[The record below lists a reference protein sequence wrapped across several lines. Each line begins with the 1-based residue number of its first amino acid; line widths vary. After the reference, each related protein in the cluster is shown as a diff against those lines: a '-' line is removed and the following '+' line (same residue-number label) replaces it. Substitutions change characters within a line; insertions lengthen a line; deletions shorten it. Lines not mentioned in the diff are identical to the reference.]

1 MNSEIIP
8 DFNKKK
14 TPTERELLILE
25 QIRKCRKITDY
36 IELRLNK
43 DTTKRTFATHIRNY
57 FIFLNKSNVDSY
69 FRDPRRMSNS
79 KRLDYLDK
87 TEHDIESY
95 NNSLKRYSGSFR
107 HSNLS
112 ALRKLLE
119 YNKIDLGNSFWEG
132 IRKAGPKPERE
143 TEIETPTIEQLR
155 SILRRAD
162 NEGKAY
168 FLIQMSSGSR
178 VEEIRTLTFDNLYL
192 NTDPPSFRITK
203 EHSKTGRPIT
213 KFFSYEA
220 LDFLKEYLD
229 KDRDRILVTRINRAR
244 NQKSKDDYKNQVFPM
259 GKTNPEVMW
268 NNLCKK
274 EGVYKLDKKTKH
286 PIMGTHSLRRFFE
299 DNIGHGKLSKYML
312 NKLSKSE
319 EAYSFKTKNKL
330 ENLYKKYMDNLF
342 IFDTPKKTK
351 EEINKLKEDLSKK
364 DDEIKRLKEGVEFID
379 KGRKSFE
386 LQAKDFENRIDQIE
400 EDLRMNLNPN
410 TPQSKKLID
419 EFKNYI
425 PDILT
430 EFKGEEPTKE
440 EIKHFENLY
449 DKLVPKQMEYFDGKR
464 IDEFIGQTES
474 YELLPIAELI
484 SRQEE
489 LENKKKKSKNKN

>member
-8 DFNKKK
+8 DFDKKK
-14 TPTERELLILE
+14 TPTKKEQLILKN
-25 QIRKCRKITDY
+25 IRKCKKITDY
-36 IELRLNK
+36 LEYRLNR
-43 DTTKRTFATHIRNY
+43 DATKRTFATHIRNY
-57 FIFLNKSNVDSY
+57 FVYLNMSNVDNY
-69 FRDPRRMSNS
+69 FKDPRRMNNS

-87 TEHDIESY
+87 IEHDIESF

-143 TEIETPTIEQLR
+143 TEIETPTMEQLR
-155 SILRRAD
+155 NILRRAD
-162 NEGKAY
+162 NEGKAF
-168 FLIQMSSGSR
+168 FLMQMSSGSR
-178 VEEIRTLTFDNLYL
+178 IEEIRTLTFDNLYL
-192 NTDPPSFRITK
+192 NSDPPSFRITK
-203 EHSKTGRPIT
+203 EYSKTGRPIT
-213 KFFSYEA
+213 KFFSYET

-259 GKTNPEVMW
+259 GKTNPEVIW

-274 EGVYKLDKKTKH
+274 EGLYKLDPKTKH

-330 ENLYKKYMDNLF
+330 EELYKKHMDNLF
-342 IFDTPKKTK
+342 VFDTPKKTK
-351 EEINKLKEDLSKK
+351 EEIIKLKEDLSKK
-364 DDEIKRLKEGVEFID
+364 DNEITRLKEGMEFID

-386 LQAKDFENRIDQIE
+386 EKVEEYDERFNRIEKSLLNGLNPENPQLQKNIKTVKDFSPLLFKSQIGRE
-400 EDLRMNLNPN
+400 
-410 TPQSKKLID
+410 I
-419 EFKNYI
+419 
-425 PDILT
+425 
-430 EFKGEEPTKE
+430 TKE
-440 EIKHFENLY
+440 ETLKFNKLFDEIFPQVSDEIK
-449 DKLVPKQMEYFDGKR
+449 KLP
-464 IDEFIGQTES
+464 TE
-474 YELLPIAELI
+474 EKLLI
-484 SRQEE
+484 SQKKI
-489 LENKKKKSKNKN
+489 NKIVKEKLNES